1 MARFLVRSDPPG
13 SFDQILGLK
22 EMNDIVEVGEV
33 VEWTPQYGPHA
44 GETLQVDF
52 IPHGDW
58 EPLDDAAEA
67 LMKKRGIGIIT
78 KPNADGVPEPVMVPV
93 TRMGADGKRVPV
105 LKDGKQ
111 EFEPLWRPRFP
122 RRPAGVEL
130 PVPVVKPKVIKRLSM

>member
-22 EMNDIVEVGEV
+22 NMNDVVEVGDV

-44 GETLQVDF
+44 GETLHVDF

-67 LMKKRGIGIIT
+67 LMKKRGIGIVT
-78 KPNADGVPEPVMVPV
+78 KLNADGVLEPVMVAKK
-93 TRMGADGKRVPV
+93 GADGKPV
-105 LKDGKQ
+105 TKDGKP
-111 EFEPLWRPRFP
+111 ELEPLWRPRFP
-122 RRPAGVEL
+122 RRAAGVPL
-130 PVPVVKPKVIKRLSM
+130 PDDGLIRPKVKRLSM